1 MPGTSS
7 GEDAN
12 DRVRYC
18 DNCGRKLIMAPPE
31 YWEYAG
37 RIQLFCSKRCYD
49 RFTADPARRLIAT
62 SATVHRLPVAGTAQK
77 AAGAGS
83 ADDLRRAG
91 RAPGR

>member
-49 RFTADPARRLIAT
+49 RFTADPARRLIA
-62 SATVHRLPVAGTAQK
+62 SPLGE
-77 AAGAGS
+77 S
-83 ADDLRRAG
+83 
-91 RAPGR
+91 